1 MSISAQDF
9 DYVRSLVCDQAGI
22 VLENGKEYLVE
33 SRLVPLAKRHGYD
46 SLDTLVV
53 ALRRAD
59 ATLRRT
65 VVEAMTTNE
74 TTFFRDIEPFEAL
87 RKHVVPQV
95 MAARCESRELR
106 IWYGA
111 SSTGQEPYS
120 VVMMLLQHFPQLAN
134 WNVTHHA
141 TDINLDVLERARQGK
156 YNQIEMNRGLP
167 VTYLVKYFDKC
178 GLEWQLK
185 PTVRDKVRFEQMNL
199 VKPWPTL
206 PVFDIVMLRN
216 VMIYFDIEA
225 KKQILGKIR
234 RHLKP
239 DGYLFLGGAE
249 TTMGLDDSF
258 QRMQFDRAGC
268 YRTSEAVA
276 GLSMATRGA
285 A

>member
-1 MSISAQDF
+1 MSISPQDF

-46 SLDTLVV
+46 SIDTLLV

-87 RKHVVPQV
+87 RKHVVPELL
-95 MAARCESRELR
+95 AARSASRELR

-141 TDINLDVLERARQGK
+141 TDISLEVLERARQGK

-167 VTYLVKYFDKC
+167 VAYLVKYFEKC

-185 PTVRDKVRFEQMNL
+185 PVVRDKVRFEQMNL
-199 VKPWPTL
+199 VKPWPAL

-234 RHLKP
+234 RQLRP

-258 QRMQFDRAGC
+258 RRMQFDRAGC
-268 YRTSEAVA
+268 YRTSEAAA